1 LQTDTA
7 AIMGCGGSK
16 EDAYHNNG
24 AQVKPAANGAIPQG
38 AYAGTAPPPQQYEQ
52 NGGQK
57 KAVKAGKNLGL
68 LSMLAG

>member
-1 LQTDTA
+1 
-7 AIMGCGGSK
+7 MGCGGSK

-24 AQVKPAANGAIPQG
+24 AQVKPAANGAVPQG
-38 AYAGTAPPPQQYEQ
+38 TYVGNAPPPPQSQP
-52 NGGQK
+52 NGGEK

>member
-1 LQTDTA
+1 
-7 AIMGCGGSK
+7 MGCGGSK

-24 AQVKPAANGAIPQG
+24 AQVKPAPNGTVPQG
-38 AYAGTAPPPQQYEQ
+38 AYAGTAPPPPQQYEQ
-52 NGGQK
+52 NGGKK

>member
-1 LQTDTA
+1 
-7 AIMGCGGSK
+7 MGCGGSK

-24 AQVKPAANGAIPQG
+24 AQVKPASNGTVAQG
-38 AYAGTAPPPQQYEQ
+38 AYAGSAPPPPPPEHQQ

-57 KAVKAGKNLGL
+57 KAVKASKNLGL